1 MYVDKAV
8 QTEDIKDACSSNKCW
23 LYLTVVILI
32 IQYGMCLGIEISV
45 NTVMNLYF
53 MYRFKKECCVE
64 GMKFVQNGTLFN
76 MTNDTTTNTEIT
88 DDVNN
93 ECSILDQ
100 DTASLIAALF
110 GLTNLFARALGG
122 IYSDILRKH
131 LNIAGRL
138 LAHFTCMAV
147 EGIML
152 MIFSQMNTI
161 PTAMAV
167 MVAFGI
173 FVQMSEG
180 TTYGI
185 VPYLAP
191 RRMGVIAGLVG
202 AGGNAGAFAWNTIW
216 AQLVDKDPS
225 RWFWILGIA
234 VVCGSFLTAFSFVQQ
249 QRIWHVF
256 TNSKLRTRKYKE
268 EQNGEITKF

>member
-1 MYVDKAV
+1 MYVNKAV
-8 QTEDIKDACSSNKCW
+8 QKEDIKDACSSNKCW

-53 MYRFKKECCVE
+53 MYRFKKEGCVE

-138 LAHFTCMAV
+138 LAHFTCMVV
-147 EGIML
+147 EGTML

-216 AQLVDKDPS
+216 ARLVDKNPS
-225 RWFWILGIA
+225 RWFWILGIT

-256 TNSKLRTRKYKE
+256 TNSKLRIRKYKE

>member
-45 NTVMNLYF
+45 NTIMNLYF
-53 MYRFKKECCVE
+53 MYRFKKEGCVE

-76 MTNDTTTNTEIT
+76 TTINTEMT

-93 ECSILDQ
+93 KCSILDQ

-180 TTYGI
+180 TTYSI

-234 VVCGSFLTAFSFVQQ
+234 VVCGSFLTAFAFVQQ